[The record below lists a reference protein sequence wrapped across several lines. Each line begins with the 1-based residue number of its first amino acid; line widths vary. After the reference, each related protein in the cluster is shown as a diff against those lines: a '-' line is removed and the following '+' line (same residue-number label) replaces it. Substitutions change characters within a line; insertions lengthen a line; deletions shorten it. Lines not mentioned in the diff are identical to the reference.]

1 MTASSVGY
9 LLCYAIAYIAV
20 LTQVLH
26 VQVHYD
32 RSSKQS
38 EQTAEENQ
46 QLLASNDEL
55 KEKVQELDKAS
66 QALQVSLFKEWIALF
81 IAVLHVWHFSPQEKL
96 SAKQELLDEQQREI
110 TAVRAQLSSRQVRYV
125 TRKCY
130 FFHSISHSLSTDSF
144 TLVNTQL

>member
-1 MTASSVGY
+1 M
-9 LLCYAIAYIAV
+9 

-66 QALQVSLFKEWIALF
+66 QALQVSLFIEWIALF
-81 IAVLHVWHFSPQEKL
+81 IAVLHVWHLSPQEKL
-96 SAKQELLDEQQREI
+96 FAKQELLDEQQREI
-110 TAVRAQLSSRQVRYV
+110 TALRARLSSLQV
-125 TRKCY
+125 
-130 FFHSISHSLSTDSF
+130 
-144 TLVNTQL
+144 